1 MKKIIYKLNIGLVA
15 MLLTLFFASCND
27 VEYTGIVLDAP
38 VAGFAIPDSSDIGL
52 NGRVLTANTSVNGV
66 DYFWYINDSLVS
78 EEIEPVLSFTK
89 LGSTTL
95 KMVAQNGVNGNFL
108 TSEFE
113 QTYEVTASAFAYFTA
128 DTIAKKG
135 VEFSVMN
142 KSARATNY
150 LWDFGDDSTSTEE
163 SPVHIFAEAGDYTIT
178 LTVKNEDGVETA
190 WTSDVTVVAPLLE
203 ENFTD
208 TVPLPEGWTAID
220 GGTSDNTWSAGFY
233 SSYNNKWFYYDYV
246 SMSAGSFSNADG
258 VDDWLAT
265 PKVTYDGEAALI
277 FDIWQSINPEFS
289 PAIPVKIWIA
299 KKAPES
305 GADFTIPLGEVNLT
319 VDDTRL
325 WITKEFSLKEHVS
338 EGEEFYI
345 GFHVDAVG
353 ASPRLDN
360 IVIQ

>member
-1 MKKIIYKLNIGLVA
+1 MKQQYKFKLK
-15 MLLTLFFASCND
+15 TLFASFLAVLLLAACNE
-27 VEYTGIVLDAP
+27 VEDYSIVLDAP
-38 VAGFAIPDSSDIGL
+38 VAGYSILDSSDMGL
-52 NGRVLTANTSVNGV
+52 NGRILTVNTSENGV

-78 EEIEPVLSFTK
+78 EEVEPELSFFN
-89 LGSTTL
+89 LGATTL
-95 KMVAQNGVNGNFL
+95 KLVAQNGVNGNFR
-108 TSEFE
+108 TSETE
-113 QTYEVTASAFAYFTA
+113 QKFEVTASAFAYFTA
-128 DTIAKKG
+128 PMVAKKG
-135 VEFSVMN
+135 KAFQPLN
-142 KSARATNY
+142 KSARATEY

-163 SPVHIFAEAGDYTIT
+163 NPVHIYDSVGEFTIT

-220 GGTSDNTWSAGFY
+220 GGTSDNTWSAGF
-233 SSYNNKWFYYDYV
+233 SYNNKWFYYDYV

-277 FDIWQSINPEFS
+277 FDIWQSINPEWS

-319 VDDTRL
+319 VDDTRV

-345 GFHVDAVG
+345 GFHVDAIG